1 MAQIDIKN
9 CTILIEDSAGHSLE
23 VKIGEGNL
31 TYSEKRSMLYTLNAG
46 RLDEVREGDESP
58 MDVKLDA
65 VWEYISG
72 GASSDGVPSVED
84 ALKQRGAASGWSS
97 TDSDTCRPY
106 AVDLS
111 IIYSPEPEGCG
122 DEEDIVLA
130 DFRVEEYAHDLR
142 AGTISISGKCNVIE
156 AVATRVSPPVD
167 DTTIMVT
174 GFTGEI
180 MPGLNGK
187 YTKGVGL
194 VNGHPYWSH
203 WEQPDSRRIA
213 WYTAPGKYCIAES
226 ADFEHDIEYQGINNS
241 GNPTGTYVN
250 MEDETGDGTAVYVDA
265 SQLIE
270 IYMFTTAGR
279 PCWVNQIDLTGTST
293 PGIVAGHQ
301 LPNTTG
307 TFAFDSLGGSTRIY
321 SLTGTGVGSVGQT
334 PAFPPGAQY
343 GVIDLILG
351 AAISYRIEINMGTP
365 T

>member
-9 CTILIEDSAGHSLE
+9 CTILIEDGAGHSLE

-31 TYSEKRSMLYTLNAG
+31 TYSEKRNMLYTLNAG

-84 ALKQRGAASGWSS
+84 ALKQRGAASGWTS

-167 DTTIMVT
+167 DTLVMMT
-174 GFTGEI
+174 GFRFD
-180 MPGLNGK
+180 MAGLNGK
-187 YTKGVGL
+187 YIKAAGL
-194 VNGHPYWSH
+194 YHGMPYWEH
-203 WEQPDSRRIA
+203 WLNSSAMRIA
-213 WYTAPGKYCIAES
+213 WFTGPGKYAATES
-226 ADFEHDIEYQGINNS
+226 ADWDHETSYYSLRTGAGPI
-241 GNPTGTYVN
+241 GTY
-250 MEDETGDGTAVYVDA
+250 ETLLDETDNGTAAYADA
-265 SQLIE
+265 ADLAE
-270 IYMFTTAGR
+270 VKAYMFGAVT
-279 PCWVNQIDLTGTST
+279 CWVNQIDLETATD
-293 PGIVAGHQ
+293 PGIVVGHQ
-301 LPNTTG
+301 LKNSASTYFVDTL
-307 TFAFDSLGGSTRIY
+307 TDSKYISAA
-321 SLTGTGVGSVGQT
+321 TGVGTLSVT
-334 PAFPPGAQY
+334 AANYPPPNRRY
-343 GVIDLILG
+343 SILNVLIG
-351 AAISYRIEINMGTP
+351 NVTTCSVMMTRSTIP
-365 T
+365 